1 MLQNLKKLF
10 LQGYSSEN
18 EPLVPLELFIQIL
31 LLLLGL
37 WGCMAIYASTSF
49 SPAPFYFAGRQL
61 LWLTIGLMVMFFS
74 SRIPFDFY
82 INNAWRLAIIAYLP
96 LIAVLMIGVE
106 INGMRSWFAIGNRM
120 IQPSEFGKV
129 IYLLLMCSIASTTEG
144 IKRFGYMLLVAMM
157 WMLPIALQPDFGTVL
172 VYAAGFII
180 VYWLFG
186 SKLRYI
192 IALPFIA
199 LPFMVYFCLKNP
211 YLIRRLSG
219 YMNPGNDPLG
229 SGWHIRQFQFTIA
242 RGGLFGTGTNHAY
255 WTNSYLPLP
264 HSDSMFAGISESL
277 GFIGSAP
284 LLLVMLI
291 LLFIV
296 YVIAIKVNNNHERKV
311 FIMATGMLFVFQF
324 MLHVSVNVTMLPP
337 TGVTLPILSYGGSS
351 MIATMLAFGLL
362 LSAASER
369 EKINFDL

>member
-1 MLQNLKKLF
+1 MLQKIKKLF
-10 LQGYSSEN
+10 MERDTTDSR
-18 EPLVPLELFIQIL
+18 PVMPLELFVQIL

-82 INNAWRLAIIAYLP
+82 IDNAWRLTIIAYLP
-96 LIAVLMIGVE
+96 LIAVLMIGVK
-106 INGMRSWFAIGNRM
+106 INGMRGWFAVGNSM

-129 IYLLLMCSIASTTEG
+129 IYLLLLCSIASTTKG
-144 IKRFGYMLLVAMM
+144 TKRFGYMLLAAVM

-172 VYAAGFII
+172 VYAAGFLI

-186 SKLRYI
+186 GKLRYI
-192 IALPFIA
+192 LALPFIA
-199 LPFMVYFCLKNP
+199 LPFIIYFCMKNP
-211 YLIRRLSG
+211 YLIRRFSG
-219 YMNPGNDPLG
+219 YMNPEGDPLG

-242 RGGLFGTGTNHAY
+242 RGGLFGTGTGNAY

-291 LLFIV
+291 LVFIV
-296 YVIAIKVNNNHERKV
+296 YIIAVKVNNNKERKV
-311 FIMATGMLFVFQF
+311 FIMATGMLFAFQF

-337 TGVTLPILSYGGSS
+337 TGITLPILSYGGSS
-351 MIATMLAFGLL
+351 MMATMLAFGLL

-369 EKINFDL
+369 EKVNFEI